1 MSKNGNEKDDSDR
14 TLERLKLYY
23 GSNNSL
29 MDQSLSYHRV
39 LGQITRIYELHLKIT
54 CRKCSRLWNACQC
67 GRQQMHEDMRVDL
80 STIIGVDDH
89 TSIVKLAYSTS
100 NFEARFANQSN
111 LFGRM
116 GESLVRM
123 LSKHLAEINMPCVP
137 IQNSIESRSNTI

>member
-1 MSKNGNEKDDSDR
+1 
-14 TLERLKLYY
+14 
-23 GSNNSL
+23 
-29 MDQSLSYHRV
+29 
-39 LGQITRIYELHLKIT
+39 
-54 CRKCSRLWNACQC
+54 
-67 GRQQMHEDMRVDL
+67 MHEDMRVDL